1 MSNKVC
7 AFYSLLLTQIAKLN
21 RFIVNEIFN
30 LNYVSNKL
38 KFNDITE
45 GVFFLLFL
53 CDIFSNFYFCK
64 KFSFKKKALK

>member
-38 KFNDITE
+38 KFNDITIKNMKLE
-45 GVFFLLFL
+45 QKQNK
-53 CDIFSNFYFCK
+53 DIY
-64 KFSFKKKALK
+64 AQ